1 MNSNNPAAKPKLDK
15 TLSMIINFGTVALFI
30 GLAVFIYWYFF
41 SGKQITKFECFENPT
56 STAASLASL
65 ASSTSLRS
73 TESSTVY
80 ESAIQTVFANY
91 PRLICNLTPTPTNN
105 ICTVDGQSF
114 VKFNFPVH
122 IIKLIDGSILAVFND
137 GRLYRKDTIQNTMW
151 QGPLDNSLPNDTI
164 PLRMITLAPDLA
176 TLLGVGYD
184 NQLYLKAPSDT
195 ETVDITGV
203 WKPVPNNT
211 GVIYVLFDADTGNMI
226 SIDTQGKLWIKVS
239 SDYTSDRTELITK
252 LERPVLRLYYDNNGY
267 MLAIDNNFDLYQF
280 SELNWKNSPLNL
292 QRGHNASKI
301 VDILYDN
308 DARMY
313 GLVFNTNASILQTMK
328 QNIAFYLGDFLPLEY
343 QTSSSGISK
352 AGNEFVLSDQDV
364 LKSKVGNIDKYLKV
378 LATSDTT
385 DEDTNVAYQKM
396 ILETRSDL
404 RQFCATRNNGA
415 SNSNFDNYDLLSQVE
430 SNNDKIYN
438 LKSIINDLI
447 IYEPDKARILEKYPV
462 ISN

>member
-1 MNSNNPAAKPKLDK
+1 MNSRISAASKPKLDK
-15 TLSMIINFGTVALFI
+15 TLSMIINFGTVVIFI
-30 GLAVFIYWYFF
+30 GLAIVIYWYFF
-41 SGKQITKFECFENPT
+41 SGKRITKFECFDNPATTIAFATTT
-56 STAASLASL
+56 SR
-65 ASSTSLRS
+65 TSGG
-73 TESSTVY
+73 TVY
-80 ESAIQTVFANY
+80 ESANQTVFANY

-105 ICTVDGQSF
+105 ICIVGDQSY

-122 IIKLIDGSILAVFND
+122 MIKLIDGSILAVFND

-151 QGPLDNSLPNDTI
+151 QGPLDNSLPNDNI

-176 TLLGVGYD
+176 TLLCVGYD
-184 NQLYLKAPSDT
+184 NQLYFKTPTAAG
-195 ETVDITGV
+195 TVDITAV

-226 SIDTQGKLWIKVS
+226 SIDTGGKLLIKVS
-239 SDYTSDRTELITK
+239 SDYTSDNTELITK
-252 LERPVLRLYYDNNGY
+252 LDRPVLRLYYDNNGY

-280 SELNWKNSPLNL
+280 SELNWKNSPLNV

-301 VDILYDN
+301 ADVLYDN
-308 DARMY
+308 DGRMY
-313 GLVFNTNASILQTMK
+313 GLVFNTQSSILQIMK
-328 QNIAFYLGDFLPLEY
+328 QDIAYYLGNFLPLD
-343 QTSSSGISK
+343 QQASTSSGSSK
-352 AGNEFVLSDQDV
+352 AGAEFVLSIQDI

-378 LATSDTT
+378 LAESDTA

-396 ILETRSDL
+396 ILQTRADL
-404 RQFCATRNNGA
+404 LKFCAARNNGA

-430 SNNDKIYN
+430 SNDDKISN

-462 ISN
+462 ISH